1 MTRRFARLSLV
12 ALALVALV
20 LQPGTPSLSAP
31 RGTAQSASQEERF
44 SSMCEPPLKLA
55 AGACVR
61 ECPAGYRDSGL
72 GYCSFQR
79 MSD

>member
-1 MTRRFARLSLV
+1 MTVSFARW
-12 ALALVALV
+12 ALLAV
-20 LQPGTPSLSAP
+20 LLPLGTPALSAP

-44 SSMCEPPLKLA
+44 RSMCEPPLKLA